1 MDYTTDTYEVD
12 YHAGLMVI
20 TDKLNDTAY
29 MVQLRNRSGRNV
41 TLSQFK
47 SCIRS
52 HGINQACST
61 FIKLAANQ
69 A

>member
-1 MDYTTDTYEVD
+1 MDYTTDTYGVD

-20 TDKLNDTAY
+20 TDKLNDTAH
-29 MVQLRNRSGRNV
+29 MVQLYNRSGRNV

-52 HGINQACST
+52 HGINHACST

-69 A
+69 S

>member
-1 MDYTTDTYEVD
+1 MDYTTDTYEAD
-12 YHAGLMVI
+12 YHAGLLVI
-20 TDKLNDTAY
+20 TDKLSDAAY

-52 HGINQACST
+52 HGIDRACST
-61 FIKLAANQ
+61 FINLAANQ
-69 A
+69 S